1 LVILA
6 PLGGAGRDVVEA
18 ARRIYVDGFPQRQ
31 REPFDA
37 LIESVRTGDE
47 LGWVQLDNDVP
58 TGIAF
63 ARLLTSVDW
72 LFLEYYA
79 IDRSI
84 RSRGYGTALWHSM
97 LDATPVRRVIL
108 EVEEPE
114 EVEEVE
120 EPHEQPIRERRIRF
134 YERLGAQLIE
144 NVEYVVPDLTGSG
157 TEELRLMWFDESRP
171 RLDRAELRRLLPALY
186 CEGYELPRDHHLLA
200 AALKSLD
207 EEG

>member
-1 LVILA
+1 MILA

-31 REPFDA
+31 REPFDELLA
-37 LIESVRTGDE
+37 AVRSGDE

-97 LDATPVRRVIL
+97 LDAAPVRRVIL
-108 EVEEPE
+108 EVEEPDEAGDSE
-114 EVEEVE
+114 ERI
-120 EPHEQPIRERRIRF
+120 IRQRRIAF
-134 YERLGAQLIE
+134 YERLGAELVE

-157 TEELRLMWFDESRP
+157 TEELRLMWLDPARP
-171 RLDRAELRRLLPALY
+171 KLDRSELRRLLPALY